1 MLVIF
6 AGLTAAAEAA
16 LFSFSKARAD
26 RLVAEGVPG
35 AQRVR
40 RLVED
45 PPRYLNT
52 ALFLRT
58 ILEISAITLVAKVV
72 FTHISRDV
80 GGRPDHRRR
89 R

>member
-1 MLVIF
+1 MVTHGHNQPEIVDAIRETAGRLDQVIF

-40 RLVED
+40 R
-45 PPRYLNT
+45 R
-52 ALFLRT
+52 RCR
-58 ILEISAITLVAKVV
+58 
-72 FTHISRDV
+72 HR
-80 GGRPDHRRR
+80 GR
-89 R
+89 